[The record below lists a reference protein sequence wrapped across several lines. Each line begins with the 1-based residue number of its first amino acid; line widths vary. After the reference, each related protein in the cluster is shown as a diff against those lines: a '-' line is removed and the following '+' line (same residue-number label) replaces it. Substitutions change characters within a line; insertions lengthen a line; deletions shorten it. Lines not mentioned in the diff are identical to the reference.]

1 MVEKLLKLRQQFHV
15 KTLQIEALVAKKHGM
30 GNLDDLAPADYQR
43 VQTITGNLL
52 EMWEEGEHEAG
63 FVHDDTSFNKLAQ
76 ERHDIEEQILN
87 IRDDEIAKEKQGQ

>member
-1 MVEKLLKLRQQFHV
+1 MVEKLLKLRQQFQV

-52 EMWEEGEHEAG
+52 ETWEEGEHEQASCTTTRLS
-63 FVHDDTSFNKLAQ
+63 TSSPKNATT
-76 ERHDIEEQILN
+76 
-87 IRDDEIAKEKQGQ
+87 

>member
-52 EMWEEGEHEAG
+52 EMWEEGEHEEG
-63 FVHDDTSFNKLAQ
+63 FVHDDTQARPRTP
-76 ERHDIEEQILN
+76 RHRRANPQHSGRRN
-87 IRDDEIAKEKQGQ
+87 R